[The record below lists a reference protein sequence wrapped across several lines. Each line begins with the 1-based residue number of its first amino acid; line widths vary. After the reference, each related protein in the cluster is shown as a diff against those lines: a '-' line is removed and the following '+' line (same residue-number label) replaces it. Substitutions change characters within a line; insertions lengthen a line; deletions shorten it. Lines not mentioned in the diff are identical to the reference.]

1 MTGQSPD
8 WLTGALGGRP
18 PAAQLSIARLAD
30 GAMLGRDGFALAS
43 PAFADGGE
51 LDPSFTAHE
60 EDAVAP
66 PLEWTAPPAGTAEL
80 ALIVEDADAPGAQGA
95 ACHWLVWGLPAQ
107 RAKLL
112 EGEEPPRAGKN
123 ARGNSEW
130 LLPRLAEDDGRHRFV
145 FQLFA
150 SDTAIDLRPGASRDD
165 LLSALEGHVTGA
177 AILTGAFAMPDDAE
191 WDAVE
196 NGDEV

>member
-1 MTGQSPD
+1 MTQQAPD
-8 WLTGALGGRP
+8 WLMAALGGDA
-18 PAAQLSIARLAD
+18 PAAPLSIARLAD
-30 GAMLGRDGFALAS
+30 AAKLGRGGFALTS

-66 PLEWTAPPAGTAEL
+66 PLDWTAPPAEAVEL
-80 ALIVEDADAPGAQGA
+80 ALIVEDADAAGA

-112 EGEEPPRAGKN
+112 EGEAPPRTGKN
-123 ARGNSEW
+123 AGGNSEW
-130 LLPRLAEDDGRHRFV
+130 LLPRLGADDGRHRYV

-150 SDTAIDLRPGASRDD
+150 SNTPLDLRPGAARAD
-165 LLSALEGHVTGA
+165 LLEALDGHVVA
-177 AILTGAFAMPDDAE
+177 AALLTGAFAAPDDDAD
-191 WDAVE
+191 WDI
-196 NGDEV
+196 DED

>member
-8 WLTGALGGRP
+8 WLTGFLGGRA
-18 PAAQLSIARLAD
+18 PAAQLSISRLAD
-30 GAMLGRDGFALAS
+30 GAMLGRGGFALSS

-66 PLEWTAPPAGTAEL
+66 PLEWTAPPAGSAEL
-80 ALIVEDADAPGAQGA
+80 VLIVEDADAAGPQGA

-112 EGEEPPRAGKN
+112 EGQEPPRTGKN

-130 LLPRLAEDDGRHRFV
+130 LLPRLTEADGQHRFV

-150 SDTAIDLRPGASRDD
+150 SATPLDLRPGAAREDV
-165 LLSALEGHVTGA
+165 LAALEGHVLGV

-191 WDAVE
+191 WDE
-196 NGDEV
+196 DED

>member
-1 MTGQSPD
+1 MTRQTPD
-8 WLTGALGGRP
+8 WLPQALDGDP

-30 GAMLGRDGFALAS
+30 AARLGRGGFALSS

-66 PLEWTAPPAGTAEL
+66 PLEWTAPPAEAVEL
-80 ALIVEDADAPGAQGA
+80 ALIVEDADTTGT
-95 ACHWLVWGLPAQ
+95 ACHWLAWGLPAQ

-112 EGEEPPRAGKN
+112 EGEAPPRTGKN
-123 ARGNSEW
+123 AQGNSEW
-130 LLPRLAEDDGRHRFV
+130 LLPRLGAEDGRHRYV

-150 SDTAIDLRPGASRDD
+150 SDIALDLIPGATRAD
-165 LLSALEGHVTGA
+165 LLEALEGHVVA
-177 AILTGAFAMPDDAE
+177 AALLTGTFAAPEDDAD
-191 WDAVE
+191 WDI
-196 NGDEV
+196 DED